1 MLDDSLHQMKL
12 ALTASYAEG
21 NEKNRS
27 NDKKQLDNEIQ
38 QFERRNKLLSGIY
51 KQKSSAQKIDEQC
64 NRFNERMQYADA
76 RNNKMAGS
84 NEDVSESSPSQQE
97 VSSSQY
103 QGLMTSSFGD
113 KSGSFKLKNIL
124 V

>member
-1 MLDDSLHQMKL
+1 
-12 ALTASYAEG
+12 
-21 NEKNRS
+21 
-27 NDKKQLDNEIQ
+27 
-38 QFERRNKLLSGIY
+38 
-51 KQKSSAQKIDEQC
+51 
-64 NRFNERMQYADA
+64 MQYADA